1 MADTAHVKGLA
12 DLQKFLDQLTPKLE
26 RNVMRGALRT
36 GMNTVKP
43 VAKANIRSVSGLLAK
58 GLKVSTKAKGGAV
71 TASLKATGKHRWL
84 ARFVEFGTAAH
95 KIAARKVPA
104 LWFGGWFVKSV
115 NHPGAKPHPF
125 MRPALDS
132 QAQNATV
139 ATGNYIKARLA
150 TKHGLDTAD
159 VTIEA
164 VS

>member
-12 DLQKFLDQLTPKLE
+12 DLQKFLDQLPVKME
-26 RNVMRGALRT
+26 KNVMRGALRA

-43 VAKANIRSVSGLLAK
+43 VAKAIIRSVSGLLAK
-58 GLKVSTKAKGGAV
+58 GLKVGTKAKGGTV
-71 TASLKATGKHRWL
+71 TATLKATGKHGWL

-95 KIAARKVPA
+95 KIAALKVPA
-104 LWFGGWFVKSV
+104 LWFGGLFVKSV

-132 QAQNATV
+132 QAQNAVV
-139 ATGNYIKARLA
+139 AAGNYAKVRLA

-164 VS
+164 GS